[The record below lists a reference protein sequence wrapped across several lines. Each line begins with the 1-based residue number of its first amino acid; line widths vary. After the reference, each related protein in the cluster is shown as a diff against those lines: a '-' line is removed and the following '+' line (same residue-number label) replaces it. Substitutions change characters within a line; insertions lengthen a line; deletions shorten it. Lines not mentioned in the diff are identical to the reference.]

1 VMFYSIL
8 FARSISISIHVH
20 IISCRAPKGRGGN
33 PEEVVS
39 REKSTSKYVPQ
50 VD

>member
-1 VMFYSIL
+1 MFYSIL
-8 FARSISISIHVH
+8 FARNISIQVH

-39 REKSTSKYVPQ
+39 GEKSTSKSVPQ